1 MKKTGLMLAIIVV
14 MAVGLYF
21 LVTARLGKVTAADF
35 LPEEILL
42 AIEQQDLGRLLE
54 DYKKSRLGLTITGID
69 YLKVASDLGMA
80 PEEVEK
86 IGGVIKQ
93 MGDFFKSPVFQEFF
107 GKEFTLALLP
117 VVDANLTSPAKS
129 VTGSLIFISRPS
141 HDADILKLIS
151 SIFIGK
157 LNQTSIKHGKYS
169 IHQVAIEEGIVLN
182 VTTVQGYVIAALDLG
197 LVQASLDRFDNKTG
211 SKKGTLAQSSEYIR
225 LRHEFIDA
233 KCFVYVSMPMLHDQ
247 AGRFAENLDIPE
259 HDELLKAIDQWKG
272 WNGLAFGAWKEKGQ
286 IRNKGV
292 ALFNKEKLD
301 PLVAKMCSVKATEN
315 KTYAMVPADILGY
328 YWTNTLNMGM
338 FWEMFSREM
347 QGSEEQLKAI
357 EKEVKSSTGLE
368 LNQILAM
375 FGSEAAVLMKE
386 MVTDGF
392 IPLPNG
398 AIFLKIEKET
408 DLLKMVKSQLAKMDI
423 AIQAE
428 EYKGVTLNTLDIS
441 FHPSL
446 RPVYVMHQGYLIL
459 AGSADMVK
467 KIVDSQG
474 GQGLSAE
481 KSFQQVNEGLHKGLT
496 GSNNSVSYIKFSSL
510 LKMIKELA
518 NWGGAILAMQ
528 DTETGQMSKVV
539 LDQLIF
545 PLLDGL
551 AMYEV
556 MGSRSVILDDALIME
571 STMILAPVQ

>member
-1 MKKTGLMLAIIVV
+1 MKKTGVMLAIMVV
-14 MAVGLYF
+14 VAVGLYF
-21 LVTARLGKVTAADF
+21 FVTARSGKVTAADF

-42 AIEQQDLGRLLE
+42 AVEQQDLGLLLE
-54 DYKKSRLGLTITGID
+54 EYKNSRLGHSITGID
-69 YLKVASDLGMA
+69 YLKVAADLGMA
-80 PEEVEK
+80 LDDVDK
-86 IGGVIKQ
+86 IRSANKQ
-93 MGDFFKSPVFQEFF
+93 MVDFFNGPVFQEFF
-107 GKEFTLALLP
+107 AKEFTLAVLP
-117 VVDANLTSPAKS
+117 VADANPASPEKTVS
-129 VTGSLIFISRPS
+129 GSLILLSRPS
-141 HDADILKLIS
+141 HDADVLKLLS
-151 SIFIGK
+151 SLFIEK
-157 LNQTSIKHGKYS
+157 LNQTTIQHGKYS
-169 IHQVAIEEGIVLN
+169 IHQVTLDEGIVLN
-182 VTTVQGYVIAALDLG
+182 VTTVQGYVIAALDVG
-197 LVQASLDRFDNKTG
+197 LVQACLDRFDTKSA
-211 SKKGTLAQSSEYIR
+211 SKKSTLAQNSEYIR

-233 KCFVYVSMPMLHDQ
+233 KCFVYVSMPMLHNQ
-247 AGRFAENLDIPE
+247 VEKFAKNLDIPE

-272 WNGLAFGAWKEKGQ
+272 WNGVAFGAWKEKGQ
-286 IRNKGV
+286 IRDKGV
-292 ALFNKEKLD
+292 VLFNKEKLD
-301 PLVAKMCSVKATEN
+301 PLVAKMCSVKPTEN

-398 AIFLKIEKET
+398 AIFLKIEKEA
-408 DLLKMVKSQLAKMDI
+408 DLLKMIKSQLAKMDI
-423 AIQAE
+423 VIQAE

-474 GQGLSAE
+474 GLGLSAE
-481 KSFQQVNEGLHKGLT
+481 KSFQQVNDGLHKGLT

-510 LKMIKELA
+510 LKMIKEVA
-518 NWGGAILAMQ
+518 NWGGTILAMQ
-528 DTETGQMSKVV
+528 DPETGQKSKVV
-539 LDQLIF
+539 LDQLVF

-556 MGSRSVILDDALIME
+556 MGSRSVILDDAIIME

>member
-1 MKKTGLMLAIIVV
+1 MKKTGAIFTVIVV
-14 MAVGLYF
+14 MALGLYF
-21 LVTARLGKVTAADF
+21 LVTARIGKVTAADF
-35 LPEEILL
+35 LPQEILL
-42 AIEQQDLGRLLE
+42 AVEQQDLGQLLE
-54 DYKKSRLGLTITGID
+54 DYKNSRLGHTITGID
-69 YLKVASDLGMA
+69 YLKIASDLGMA
-80 PEEVEK
+80 QEEVDK
-86 IGGVIKQ
+86 ISGVSKK
-93 MGDFFKSPVFQEFF
+93 MGDFFKSPVFKELF

-117 VVDANLTSPAKS
+117 VTDINLASPDKAA
-129 VTGSLIFISRPS
+129 TGSLVFISRPS

-151 SIFIGK
+151 SLFIGK
-157 LNQTSIKHGKYS
+157 LNQTSIQHGEYS
-169 IHQVAIEEGIVLN
+169 IQQIALEEGIVLN
-182 VTTVQGYVIAALDLG
+182 VATVQGYIIAALDVG
-197 LVQASLDRFDNKTG
+197 LVQASLDRFDDKSG

-225 LRHEFIDA
+225 LRQEFADA
-233 KCFVYVSMPMLHDQ
+233 KCFVYVSMPTLYGQ
-247 AGRFAENLDIPE
+247 AVMFAEQLDIPE

-286 IRNKGV
+286 IRDKGV
-292 ALFNKEKLD
+292 VLFNREKLD
-301 PLVAKMCSVKATEN
+301 PLVAKMCSVKPTEN

-338 FWEMFSREM
+338 FWEMFRREM
-347 QGSEEQLKAI
+347 QGSEEQLKVI
-357 EKEVKSSTGLE
+357 EKEVKAATGQE
-368 LNQILAM
+368 LDQILAM

-398 AIFLKIEKET
+398 AIFLKIEKEA

-428 EYKGVTLNTLDIS
+428 EYKGVALNTLDIS

-467 KIVDSQG
+467 KIIDSQG
-474 GQGLSAE
+474 SQGLIAE

-510 LKMIKELA
+510 LKMIRELA
-518 NWGGAILAMQ
+518 NWGGTILSMQ
-528 DTETGQMSKVV
+528 DPETGRKSKVV

-551 AMYEV
+551 GMYEV
-556 MGSRSVILDDALIME
+556 MGSRSVIQDDALIME
-571 STMILAPVQ
+571 STMILAP

>member
-1 MKKTGLMLAIIVV
+1 MKKTGVILTVIVV

-21 LVTARLGKVTAADF
+21 LVTARIGKVTAADF

-42 AIEQQDLGRLLE
+42 AVEQQDLGQLLE
-54 DYKKSRLGLTITGID
+54 DYKNSRLGHTITGID
-69 YLKVASDLGMA
+69 YLKIASDLGMA
-80 PEEVEK
+80 QEEVDK
-86 IGGVIKQ
+86 ISGVSKK
-93 MGDFFKSPVFQEFF
+93 MGDFFKSPVFKELF

-117 VVDANLTSPAKS
+117 VTDINLASPDKAA
-129 VTGSLIFISRPS
+129 TGSLVFISRPS

-151 SIFIGK
+151 SLFIGK
-157 LNQTSIKHGKYS
+157 LNQTSIQHGKYS
-169 IHQVAIEEGIVLN
+169 IQQIALEEGIVLN
-182 VTTVQGYVIAALDLG
+182 VATVQGYIIAALDVG
-197 LVQASLDRFDNKTG
+197 LVQASLDRFDNKSG

-225 LRHEFIDA
+225 LRQEFTDA
-233 KCFVYVSMPMLHDQ
+233 KCFVYVSMPTLYSQ
-247 AGRFAENLDIPE
+247 AGRFAEQLDIPE

-286 IRNKGV
+286 IRDKGV
-292 ALFNKEKLD
+292 VLFNREKLD
-301 PLVAKMCSVKATEN
+301 PLVAKMCSVKPTEN

-338 FWEMFSREM
+338 FWEMFRREM

-357 EKEVKSSTGLE
+357 EKEVKAATGLE
-368 LNQILAM
+368 LDQILAM

-398 AIFLKIEKET
+398 AIFLKIEKEA

-428 EYKGVTLNTLDIS
+428 EYKGVALNTLDIS

-467 KIVDSQG
+467 KIIDSQG
-474 GQGLSAE
+474 SQGLIAE

-496 GSNNSVSYIKFSSL
+496 GSNNSVSYVKFSSL
-510 LKMIKELA
+510 LKMIRELA
-518 NWGGAILAMQ
+518 NWGGTILSMQ
-528 DTETGQMSKVV
+528 DPETGRKSKVV
-539 LDQLIF
+539 FDQLIF

-551 AMYEV
+551 GMYEA
-556 MGSRSVILDDALIME
+556 MGSRSVIQDDSLIME
-571 STMILAPVQ
+571 STMILAP

>member
-1 MKKTGLMLAIIVV
+1 MKKTGVMLAIMVV
-14 MAVGLYF
+14 VAVGLYF
-21 LVTARLGKVTAADF
+21 FVTARSGKVTAADF

-42 AIEQQDLGRLLE
+42 AVEQQELGLLLE
-54 DYKKSRLGLTITGID
+54 EYKNSRLGHSITGID
-69 YLKVASDLGMA
+69 YLKVAADLGMA
-80 PEEVEK
+80 QDDVDK
-86 IGGVIKQ
+86 IRSANKQ
-93 MGDFFKSPVFQEFF
+93 MVDFFNGPVFQEFF
-107 GKEFTLALLP
+107 AKEFTLAVLP
-117 VVDANLTSPAKS
+117 VADANPASPEKTVS
-129 VTGSLIFISRPS
+129 GSLILLSRPS
-141 HDADILKLIS
+141 HDADVLKLLS
-151 SIFIGK
+151 SLFIEK
-157 LNQTSIKHGKYS
+157 LNQTTIQHGKYS
-169 IHQVAIEEGIVLN
+169 IHQVTLDEGIVLN
-182 VTTVQGYVIAALDLG
+182 VTTVQGYVIAALDVG
-197 LVQASLDRFDNKTG
+197 LVQACLDRFDTKSA
-211 SKKGTLAQSSEYIR
+211 SKKSTLAQNSEYIR

-247 AGRFAENLDIPE
+247 VEKFAKNLDIPE

-272 WNGLAFGAWKEKGQ
+272 WNGVAFGAWKEKGQ
-286 IRNKGV
+286 IRDKGV
-292 ALFNKEKLD
+292 VLFNKEKLD
-301 PLVAKMCSVKATEN
+301 PLVAKMCSVKPTEN

-398 AIFLKIEKET
+398 AIFLKIEKEA
-408 DLLKMVKSQLAKMDI
+408 DLLKMIKSQLAKMDI
-423 AIQAE
+423 VIQAE

-481 KSFQQVNEGLHKGLT
+481 KSFQQVNDGLHKGLT

-510 LKMIKELA
+510 LKMIKEVA
-518 NWGGAILAMQ
+518 NWGGTILAMQ
-528 DTETGQMSKVV
+528 DPETGQKSKVV
-539 LDQLIF
+539 LDQLVF

-556 MGSRSVILDDALIME
+556 MGSRSVILDDAIIME

>member
-1 MKKTGLMLAIIVV
+1 MKKTGVMLAIMVV
-14 MAVGLYF
+14 VAVGLYF
-21 LVTARLGKVTAADF
+21 FVTARSGKVTAADF

-42 AIEQQDLGRLLE
+42 AVEQQELGLLLE
-54 DYKKSRLGLTITGID
+54 EYKNSRLGHSITGID
-69 YLKVASDLGMA
+69 YLKVAADLGMA
-80 PEEVEK
+80 LDDVDK
-86 IGGVIKQ
+86 IRSANKQ
-93 MGDFFKSPVFQEFF
+93 MVDFFNGPVFQEFF
-107 GKEFTLALLP
+107 AKEFTLAVLP
-117 VVDANLTSPAKS
+117 VADANPASPEKTVS
-129 VTGSLIFISRPS
+129 GSLILLSRPS
-141 HDADILKLIS
+141 HDADVLKLLS
-151 SIFIGK
+151 SLFIEK
-157 LNQTSIKHGKYS
+157 LNQTTIQHGKYS
-169 IHQVAIEEGIVLN
+169 IHQVTLDEGIVLN
-182 VTTVQGYVIAALDLG
+182 VTTVQGYVIAALDVG
-197 LVQASLDRFDNKTG
+197 LVQACLDRFDTKSA
-211 SKKGTLAQSSEYIR
+211 SKKSTLAQNSEYIR

-233 KCFVYVSMPMLHDQ
+233 KCFVYVSMPMLHNQ
-247 AGRFAENLDIPE
+247 VEKFAKNLDIPE

-272 WNGLAFGAWKEKGQ
+272 WNGVAFGAWKEKGQ
-286 IRNKGV
+286 IRDKGV
-292 ALFNKEKLD
+292 VLFNKEKLD
-301 PLVAKMCSVKATEN
+301 PLVAKMCSVKPTEN

-398 AIFLKIEKET
+398 AIFLKIEKEA
-408 DLLKMVKSQLAKMDI
+408 DLLKMIKSQLAKMDI
-423 AIQAE
+423 VIQAE

-474 GQGLSAE
+474 GLGLSAE
-481 KSFQQVNEGLHKGLT
+481 KSFQQVNDGLHKGLT

-510 LKMIKELA
+510 LKMIKEVA
-518 NWGGAILAMQ
+518 NWGGTILAMQ
-528 DTETGQMSKVV
+528 DPETGQKSKVV
-539 LDQLIF
+539 LDQLVF

-556 MGSRSVILDDALIME
+556 MGSRSVILDDAIIME

>member
-1 MKKTGLMLAIIVV
+1 MKKTGAILTVIVV
-14 MAVGLYF
+14 IALGLYF
-21 LVTARLGKVTAADF
+21 LVTARFGKVTAADF

-42 AIEQQDLGRLLE
+42 AVEQQDLGQLLE
-54 DYKKSRLGLTITGID
+54 DYKNSRLGHTITGID
-69 YLKVASDLGMA
+69 YLKIASDLGMA
-80 PEEVEK
+80 QEEVDK
-86 IGGVIKQ
+86 ISGVSKK
-93 MGDFFKSPVFQEFF
+93 MGDFFKSPVFKELF

-117 VVDANLTSPAKS
+117 VTDINLASPDKAA
-129 VTGSLIFISRPS
+129 TGSLVFISRPS

-151 SIFIGK
+151 SLFIGK
-157 LNQTSIKHGKYS
+157 LNQTSIQHGKYS
-169 IHQVAIEEGIVLN
+169 IQQIALEEGIVLN
-182 VTTVQGYVIAALDLG
+182 VATVQGYIIAALDVG
-197 LVQASLDRFDNKTG
+197 LVQASLDRFDNKSG

-225 LRHEFIDA
+225 LRQEFTDA
-233 KCFVYVSMPMLHDQ
+233 KCFVYVSMPMLYGQ
-247 AGRFAENLDIPE
+247 AVMFAEQLDIPE

-286 IRNKGV
+286 IRDKGV
-292 ALFNKEKLD
+292 VLFNREKLD
-301 PLVAKMCSVKATEN
+301 PLVAKMCSVKPTEN

-338 FWEMFSREM
+338 FWEMFRREM

-357 EKEVKSSTGLE
+357 EKEVKAATGLE
-368 LNQILAM
+368 LDQILAM

-398 AIFLKIEKET
+398 AIFLKIEKEA

-428 EYKGVTLNTLDIS
+428 EYKGVALNTLDIS

-467 KIVDSQG
+467 KIIDSQG
-474 GQGLSAE
+474 SQGLFAE
-481 KSFQQVNEGLHKGLT
+481 KSFQQVNEGLHKGMT
-496 GSNNSVSYIKFSSL
+496 GSNNSVSYVKFSSL
-510 LKMIKELA
+510 LKMIRELA
-518 NWGGAILAMQ
+518 NWGGTILSMQ
-528 DTETGQMSKVV
+528 DPETGRKSKVV

-551 AMYEV
+551 GMYEA
-556 MGSRSVILDDALIME
+556 MGSRSVIQDDALIME
-571 STMILAPVQ
+571 STMILAP

>member
-1 MKKTGLMLAIIVV
+1 MKKTGVILTVIVV

-21 LVTARLGKVTAADF
+21 LVTARIGKVTAADF

-42 AIEQQDLGRLLE
+42 AVEQQDLGQLLE
-54 DYKKSRLGLTITGID
+54 DYKNSRLGHTITGID
-69 YLKVASDLGMA
+69 YLKIASDLGMA
-80 PEEVEK
+80 QEEVDK
-86 IGGVIKQ
+86 ISGVSKK
-93 MGDFFKSPVFQEFF
+93 MGDFFKSPVFKELF

-117 VVDANLTSPAKS
+117 VTDINLASPDKAA
-129 VTGSLIFISRPS
+129 TGSLVFISRPS

-151 SIFIGK
+151 SLFIGK
-157 LNQTSIKHGKYS
+157 LNQTSIQHGKYS
-169 IHQVAIEEGIVLN
+169 IQQIALEEGIVLN
-182 VTTVQGYVIAALDLG
+182 VATVQGYIIAALDVG
-197 LVQASLDRFDNKTG
+197 LVQASLDRFDNKSG

-225 LRHEFIDA
+225 LRQEFTDA
-233 KCFVYVSMPMLHDQ
+233 KCFVYVSMPTLYSQ
-247 AGRFAENLDIPE
+247 AGRFAEQLDIPE

-286 IRNKGV
+286 IRDKGV
-292 ALFNKEKLD
+292 VLFNREKLD
-301 PLVAKMCSVKATEN
+301 PLVAKMCSVKPTDN

-338 FWEMFSREM
+338 FWEMFRREM

-357 EKEVKSSTGLE
+357 EKEVKAATGLE
-368 LNQILAM
+368 LDQILAM

-398 AIFLKIEKET
+398 AIFLKIEKEA

-428 EYKGVTLNTLDIS
+428 EYKGVALNTLDIS

-467 KIVDSQG
+467 KIIDSQG
-474 GQGLSAE
+474 SQGLIAE

-496 GSNNSVSYIKFSSL
+496 GSNNSVSYVKFSSL
-510 LKMIKELA
+510 LKMIRELA
-518 NWGGAILAMQ
+518 NWGGTILSMQ
-528 DTETGQMSKVV
+528 DPETGRKSKVV
-539 LDQLIF
+539 FDQLIF

-551 AMYEV
+551 GMYEA
-556 MGSRSVILDDALIME
+556 MGSRSVIQDDSLIME
-571 STMILAPVQ
+571 STMILAP